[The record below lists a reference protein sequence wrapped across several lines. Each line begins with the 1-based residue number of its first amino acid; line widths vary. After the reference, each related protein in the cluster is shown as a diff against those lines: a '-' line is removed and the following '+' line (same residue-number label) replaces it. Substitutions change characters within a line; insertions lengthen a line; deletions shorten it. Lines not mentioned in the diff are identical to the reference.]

1 MDHQHVK
8 TLQED
13 VVRIIVN
20 ILHQQIQL
28 NIAWHFQQELI
39 LLMQLLLKQQKP
51 MMVNKHV
58 LIMILVHQ
66 INAQLDIAR
75 IQLNTFAGRIVL
87 AIE

>member
-1 MDHQHVK
+1 
-8 TLQED
+8 
-13 VVRIIVN
+13 
-20 ILHQQIQL
+20 
-28 NIAWHFQQELI
+28 
-39 LLMQLLLKQQKP
+39 MQLLLKQQKP